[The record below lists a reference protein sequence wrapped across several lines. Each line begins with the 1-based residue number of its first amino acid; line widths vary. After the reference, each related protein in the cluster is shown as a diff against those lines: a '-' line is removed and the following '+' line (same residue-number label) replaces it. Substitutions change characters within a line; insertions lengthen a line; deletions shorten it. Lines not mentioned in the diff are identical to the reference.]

1 MMNSTDSW
9 DYERAKKE
17 QNHFHFLREYSN
29 ISLSSS
35 WHIYIIHSKENM
47 QSRNVNCLRKRSF
60 PLFSVAVTPSR
71 AHLVD
76 SFSADPGSWS
86 RASSDLTPD
95 LQGKLSYT

>member
-1 MMNSTDSW
+1 MRGQKKNKITFIS
-9 DYERAKKE
+9 YE
-17 QNHFHFLREYSN
+17 N
-29 ISLSSS
+29 IQIFQLA
-35 WHIYIIHSKENM
+35 HLHHSKENM
-47 QSRNVNCLRKRSF
+47 QSRNVNCLRERSF